1 MSATPE
7 AAIVYGYKISRAS
20 IAEIDEDDFEKYEE
34 YFFDT
39 DPWGEKGEYVFGIT
53 IQKVSDGNPC
63 EELIL
68 KSDPKIQDIS
78 EIFYKL
84 FGRFA
89 IPTCYL
95 VFRWN

>member
-1 MSATPE
+1 MSTTPE
-7 AAIVYGYKISRAS
+7 AAIVYGYKIPRES
-20 IAEIDEDDFEKYEE
+20 ITEDDFEEYEE

-39 DPWGEKGEYVFGIT
+39 DPWREKGEYIFGIT
-53 IQKVSDGNPC
+53 MQKVSDDSPC
-63 EELIL
+63 EELIF
-68 KSDPKIQDIS
+68 KTDPKIQDIS

-84 FGRFA
+84 FGHFE